1 MKPKQDQFEIFEKA
15 RKRAKQKKRLVFHA
29 VLFLIGSTFFVILNK
44 VMKFRE
50 ELDWYV
56 WAIFIWLFFLCVH
69 FFNVFVVNR
78 FFGKE
83 WERSETEKLVEK
95 HREMQKKLEVKL
107 EKKGVFDN
115 KEDGEGTTIT
125 T

>member
-1 MKPKQDQFEIFEKA
+1 MKPTKDQFEVFEKA
-15 RKRAKQKKRLVFHA
+15 RKRAKQKKRLISHF

-44 VMKFRE
+44 VMKFHV

-56 WAIFIWLFFLCVH
+56 WGIFIWLFFLCIH
-69 FFNVFVVNR
+69 IFNVFVTKR

-83 WERSETEKLVEK
+83 WERVETEKLIEK
-95 HREMQKKLEVKL
+95 HQKMKEELETKL
-107 EKKGVFDN
+107 EKKGVFNDDN
-115 KEDGEGTTIT
+115 NDDDTSIT